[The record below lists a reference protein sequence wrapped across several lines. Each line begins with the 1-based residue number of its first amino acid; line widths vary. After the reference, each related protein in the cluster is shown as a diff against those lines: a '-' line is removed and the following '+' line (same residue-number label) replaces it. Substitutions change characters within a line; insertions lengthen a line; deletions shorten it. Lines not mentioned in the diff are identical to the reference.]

1 MAKMAQYC
9 KAYYVRDLRK
19 FAGWSERLEELRV
32 DKEWKDGKEHELVRT
47 ALADDDVLYLQPG
60 LQVTDGIFED
70 EHVVFRSNSEEWQTF
85 CKEVLKFEVPDYA
98 KSVDTDGAPR
108 GAGSNG
114 DAGLGQK
121 AESPHSAETRS
132 DDSQSA
138 NA

>member
-9 KAYYVRDLRK
+9 KAYYVKDLRK
-19 FAGWSERLEELRV
+19 FAGWRERLEELRIE
-32 DKEWKDGKEHELVRT
+32 KEWRDGKEHEIVRT

-70 EHVVFRSNSEEWQTF
+70 EHVVFRTDSAEWEAF

-98 KSVDTDGAPR
+98 RAVTTDVKA
-108 GAGSNG
+108 AASNG
-114 DAGLGQK
+114 GSTA
-121 AESPHSAETRS
+121 TT
-132 DDSQSA
+132 DDLQGA

>member
-9 KAYYVRDLRK
+9 KAYYVKDLRK

-32 DKEWKDGKEHELVRT
+32 EKEWKDGQEHEIVRT

-70 EHVVFRSNSEEWQTF
+70 EHIVFKTSSGEWATF
-85 CKEVLKFEVPDYA
+85 CKEVLKFELPDYA
-98 KSVDTDGAPR
+98 KSVGTDVSA
-108 GAGSNG
+108 
-114 DAGLGQK
+114 K
-121 AESPHSAETRS
+121 AA

>member
-9 KAYYVRDLRK
+9 KAYYVKDLRK
-19 FAGWSERLEELRV
+19 FAGWRERLEELRIE
-32 DKEWKDGKEHELVRT
+32 KEWRDGKEHEIVRT

-70 EHVVFRSNSEEWQTF
+70 EHVVFRTDSGEWESF

-98 KSVDTDGAPR
+98 QSVGTEVK

-114 DAGLGQK
+114 
-121 AESPHSAETRS
+121 ESTATTA
-132 DDSQSA
+132 DSQGA
-138 NA
+138 HA